1 MAIEYGFWPQ
11 PSSTSKDG
19 KKRLFPRVISKGTIT
34 VDDVI
39 DDIVTGTSFSRADIV
54 GVLSSLEDKM
64 AQYISDGYHF
74 ELGNIGYFYAKLSAY
89 SVEDAKDIHSQSIEI
104 SNVNFRATAS
114 FKRACKGKIERAKE
128 GFRISREI
136 SVDECKDKVREYL
149 NNNIYLT
156 IPGFCSITGLLQ
168 GKGRRMINS
177 LVNEG
182 FLTFS
187 GVGNRKIYHF
197 KPSYK

>member
-1 MAIEYGFWPQ
+1 
-11 PSSTSKDG
+11 
-19 KKRLFPRVISKGTIT
+19 
-34 VDDVI
+34 
-39 DDIVTGTSFSRADIV
+39 
-54 GVLSSLEDKM
+54 M

-156 IPGFCSITGLLQ
+156 IPDFCSITGLLQ

>member
-1 MAIEYGFWPQ
+1 MSIQYGFWAQ

-156 IPGFCSITGLLQ
+156 IPDFCSITGLLQ

>member
-1 MAIEYGFWPQ
+1 MNFIKTEIPEVFILEPKVFGDERGYFMETYRQSEFEQHIG
-11 PSSTSKDG
+11 
-19 KKRLFPRVISKGTIT
+19 RT
-34 VDDVI
+34 VDFVQDNESKS
-39 DDIVTGTSFSRADIV
+39 SF
-54 GVLSSLEDKM
+54 GVLRGLH
-64 AQYISDGYHF
+64 DGYHF
-74 ELGNIGYFYAKLSAY
+74 ELGNIGYFYAKLSAD

-156 IPGFCSITGLLQ
+156 IPDFCSITGLLQ